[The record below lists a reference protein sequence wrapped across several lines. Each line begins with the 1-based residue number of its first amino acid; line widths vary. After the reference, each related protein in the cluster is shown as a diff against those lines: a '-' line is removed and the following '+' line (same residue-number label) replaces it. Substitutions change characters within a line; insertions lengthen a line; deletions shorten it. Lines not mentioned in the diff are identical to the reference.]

1 MGQKQSTKR
10 ETLMAIL
17 AFFSIGLLV
26 AEYIFALSPEQ
37 ITLIYTV
44 DLTICIIFAIDF
56 SISLSNA
63 AKKGAFLKW
72 HSFEILAMVPAFA
85 FSYLETSTIFGAG
98 LRSLRLIRVVRFFA
112 VSSRISRSKV
122 MAVNGRDKDKKIS
135 KRRLIRNGTVAA
147 VVGSL
152 YLIFRNDI
160 AAIPQYGRYIDD
172 ILISAFVIA
181 LAFVIAEA
189 ASIYATSKIDDYS
202 SRQPIDRIIK
212 LVIVGLSIVG
222 VVSLIFEELLILAF
236 SLGVVGL
243 ILSFSLSPIISNFI
257 SWIYISA
264 KKPFSIGDIVEIGE
278 KRGIVNNIGYFTTTL
293 LEFGGDQI
301 VPGITG
307 RRITVPNSMVLSE
320 VVATFSK
327 KASPV
332 TTKTITFNI
341 AYESDLDKVREIILK
356 CINEYTAARFAKMA
370 EYCETEDC
378 DVLFVNQ
385 IKAGPR
391 VVFAPS
397 QSWIEVKA
405 FYPAVPALAALSVS
419 DITELILREF
429 NLKPEAVKFPQS
441 RSR

>member
-1 MGQKQSTKR
+1 MGQNQSTKR
-10 ETLMAIL
+10 ETLMATL

-37 ITLIYTV
+37 ITFIYTV
-44 DLTICIIFAIDF
+44 DLAICIIFAIDF

-63 AKKGAFLKW
+63 AKKEAFLKW
-72 HSFEILAMVPAFA
+72 HSFEILATVPAFA

-98 LRSLRLIRVVRFFA
+98 LRSLRLIRVIRFFA
-112 VSSRISRSKV
+112 VSSRISRSKLMV
-122 MAVNGRDKDKKIS
+122 VNGRDKDKKIS

-147 VVGSL
+147 VIGSL
-152 YLIFRNDI
+152 YLIFRNDL
-160 AAIPQYGRYIDD
+160 ATIPQYGRYINDA
-172 ILISAFVIA
+172 LISAFVIA

-189 ASIYATSKIDDYS
+189 ASIYITSRIDDYS

-222 VVSLIFEELLILAF
+222 VVSSIFEELLILAF

-293 LEFGGDQI
+293 LEFGGDPI
-301 VPGITG
+301 VPGMTG
-307 RRITVPNSMVLSE
+307 LRITVPNSKVLSE
-320 VVATFSK
+320 VVSAFK
-327 KASPV
+327 KTSPV

-341 AYESDLDKVREIILK
+341 AYESDLDKVKEIILK
-356 CINEYTAARFAKMA
+356 CINEYSALKFTKMYA
-370 EYCETEDC
+370 YCETEDA
-378 DVLFVNQ
+378 DAPLVDQ
-385 IKAGPR
+385 IKSGPK
-391 VVFAPS
+391 VIFAPS

-405 FYPAVPALAALSVS
+405 FYPAAPSIAALSVS
-419 DITELILREF
+419 DITEIILKEF
-429 NLKPEAVKFPQS
+429 NANPEFVKFPLG
-441 RSR
+441 RNR